1 LNVDTT
7 QYVAQA
13 DSLMNTQY
21 YIEPEVIMTMP
32 DTNEMSVGYSTR
44 AADEPDLAHPS
55 LLALQEID
63 SLREELRHERY
74 RRLLAEGEV
83 ARMKFEEVRPS
94 DQYFL
99 GFPIRNYDNSDDDC
113 QRTTW
118 EVKIEGMWHEV
129 ITCGLRFDRK
139 EAIESLCQI
148 LKAKI

>member
-13 DSLMNTQY
+13 DFSMNTQY
-21 YIEPEVIMTMP
+21 YIEPEFEP
-32 DTNEMSVGYSTR
+32 NEMSVGYSAR
-44 AADEPDLAHPS
+44 PADEPELAHPS
-55 LLALQEID
+55 LLSMQEID

-74 RRLLAEGEV
+74 RRLLAEGEI

-99 GFPIRNYDNSDDDC
+99 GFPIRNYDSSDDDC

>member
-1 LNVDTT
+1 M
-7 QYVAQA
+7 AQA
-13 DSLMNTQY
+13 DFSMNTQY
-21 YIEPEVIMTMP
+21 YIEPEFEP
-32 DTNEMSVGYSTR
+32 NEMSVGYSAR
-44 AADEPDLAHPS
+44 PADEPELAHPS
-55 LLALQEID
+55 LLSMQEID

-74 RRLLAEGEV
+74 RRLLAEGEI

-99 GFPIRNYDNSDDDC
+99 GFPLRNYDSSDDDC

-129 ITCGLRFDRK
+129 VTCGLRFDRK

>member
-13 DSLMNTQY
+13 DFSMNTQY
-21 YIEPEVIMTMP
+21 YIEPEFEP
-32 DTNEMSVGYSTR
+32 NEMSVGYSAR
-44 AADEPDLAHPS
+44 PADEPELAHPS
-55 LLALQEID
+55 LLSMQEID

-74 RRLLAEGEV
+74 RRLLAEGEI

-99 GFPIRNYDNSDDDC
+99 GFPLRNYDSSDDDC

-139 EAIESLCQI
+139 EAIESLCRI

>member
-1 LNVDTT
+1 M
-7 QYVAQA
+7 AQA
-13 DSLMNTQY
+13 DFLMNTQTY
-21 YIEPEVIMTMP
+21 NTAEVIMTMP
-32 DTNEMSVGYSTR
+32 DTNEMMVGFPTR

-55 LLALQEID
+55 LLSMQEID

-74 RRLLAEGEV
+74 RRLLAEGEI

-99 GFPIRNYDNSDDDC
+99 GFPIRNYDSSDDDC

-118 EVKIEGMWHEV
+118 EIKIEGMWHEV

>member
-13 DSLMNTQY
+13 DFSMNTQY
-21 YIEPEVIMTMP
+21 YIEPEFEP
-32 DTNEMSVGYSTR
+32 NEMSVGYSAR
-44 AADEPDLAHPS
+44 PADEPELAHPS
-55 LLALQEID
+55 LLSMQEID

-99 GFPIRNYDNSDDDC
+99 GFPIRNYDSSDDDC

>member
-1 LNVDTT
+1 
-7 QYVAQA
+7 
-13 DSLMNTQY
+13 MNTQTY
-21 YIEPEVIMTMP
+21 NTAEVIMTMP
-32 DTNEMSVGYSTR
+32 DTNEMMVGFPTR

-55 LLALQEID
+55 LLSMQEID

-74 RRLLAEGEV
+74 RRLLAEGEI

-99 GFPIRNYDNSDDDC
+99 GFPIRNYDSSDDDC

>member
-1 LNVDTT
+1 MTT
-7 QYVAQA
+7 QTY
-13 DSLMNTQY
+13 N
-21 YIEPEVIMTMP
+21 EPEVIMTMP
-32 DTNEMSVGYSTR
+32 DTNEMSVGYATR
-44 AADEPDLAHPS
+44 TADEPDLAHPS

-74 RRLLAEGEV
+74 RRLLAEGEI

-94 DQYFL
+94 DQYLL
-99 GFPIRNYDNSDDDC
+99 GFPLRNYDSSDDDC